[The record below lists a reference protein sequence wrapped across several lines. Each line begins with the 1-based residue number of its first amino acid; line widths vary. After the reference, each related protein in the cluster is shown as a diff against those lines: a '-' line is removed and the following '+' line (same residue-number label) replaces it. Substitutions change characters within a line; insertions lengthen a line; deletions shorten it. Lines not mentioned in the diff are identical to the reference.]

1 MLWRKNSIDV
11 VSFFIE
17 TCSTYS
23 QIGAGL
29 RVFATSRDVGSM
41 ASLKS
46 ANIETLPLDITD
58 TNSIREAK
66 TVIQERTGGTLDILV
81 NNA

>member
-1 MLWRKNSIDV
+1 
-11 VSFFIE
+11 
-17 TCSTYS
+17 
-23 QIGAGL
+23 
-29 RVFATSRDVGSM
+29 M

-58 TNSIREAK
+58 MNSIREAK
-66 TVIQERTGGTLDILV
+66 AVIQERTGGTLDILV